1 MLLQLSHKPLANQWG
16 LIQFIGGTILANSII
31 LARPNRLENINQ
43 YSAWIVCLISALFF
57 FYEFIQMNMFNSIST
72 ELMQAFKIDSTGL
85 GNLSATYFWGDV
97 LFLFPAGML
106 LDRFSTRKIILSALL
121 VCIVGTV
128 IFASSESL
136 LLAKACRFVTG
147 IGNAFCFI
155 ACIRLASRWFP
166 PRRMALV
173 IGLIVTIAMLGG
185 VFAQTPLTYL
195 NQKLGWRYALM
206 FNASL
211 GVIIY
216 GLIWWYVFDTPPN
229 VKEEHHKK
237 ETTNYTA
244 WQTAKLALG
253 NSQNWLCG
261 LYTSLLNLGLML
273 LGALWGVMYL
283 AQVHGIPHTQ
293 ASFVTSMAFFG
304 LIVGCPVLGWI
315 SDSTGK
321 RKPTM
326 IIGAVLSILSM
337 AAIMFIP
344 NMGLTLAM
352 LLFFLMGFFTSA
364 QVISYPVVTESNPA
378 AMTSTATG
386 LASFLIMMGPA
397 IAQPLFGWLMDYNWH
412 GVMENGVRV
421 YSNHDFFVAMSILP
435 ISFIIGLLLS
445 FFVKETYCQPLKN
458 SH

>member
-1 MLLQLSHKPLANQWG
+1 
-16 LIQFIGGTILANSII
+16 LANSIA
-31 LARPNRLENINQ
+31 LARPNRSENIHQ
-43 YSAWIVCLISALFF
+43 YSAWIVCLVSALFF
-57 FYEFIQMNMFNSIST
+57 FYEFIQMNMFNAIST

-97 LFLFPAGML
+97 LFLFPAGMI
-106 LDRFSTRKIILSALL
+106 LDRFSTRKIILGALL
-121 VCIVGTV
+121 VCIAGTV
-128 IFASSESL
+128 VFASSESL
-136 LLAKACRFVTG
+136 LLAKICRFITG

-155 ACIRLASRWFP
+155 ACIRLASRWFS

-195 NQKLGWRYALM
+195 DQKLGWRHALM
-206 FNASL
+206 FNACL

-216 GLIWWYVFDTPPN
+216 VIIWWFVFDMPPN
-229 VKEEHHKK
+229 AKEINLVKTSAKYSPWE
-237 ETTNYTA
+237 
-244 WQTAKLALG
+244 TAKLALK
-253 NSQNWLCG
+253 NPQNWFCG

-283 AQVHGIPHTQ
+283 EQVHGITRTQ

-304 LIVGCPVLGWI
+304 LIIGSPALGWI
-315 SDSTGK
+315 SDTMGK

-326 IIGAVLSILSM
+326 IVGAVLSLISM
-337 AAIMFIP
+337 VAIIFIP
-344 NMGLTLAM
+344 NLSLPSAM
-352 LLFFLMGFFTSA
+352 VLFFFMGFFTSA
-364 QVISYPVVTESNPA
+364 QVISYPVVTESNPS

-386 LASFLIMMGPA
+386 LASFLIMAGPA

-412 GVMENGVRV
+412 GSMEHGIRI

-445 FFVKETYCQPLKN
+445 FFVKETYCQPVKDFN
-458 SH
+458 

>member
-1 MLLQLSHKPLANQWG
+1 MANYK
-16 LIQFIGGTILANSII
+16 A
-31 LARPNRLENINQ
+31 LARPDRLENIHE
-43 YSAWIVCLISALFF
+43 YSAWVVCLVSALFF
-57 FYEFIQMNMFNSIST
+57 FYEFIQMNMFNAISI
-72 ELMQAFKIDSTGL
+72 ELMKAFKIDSTGL

-97 LFLFPAGML
+97 LFLLPAGII

-121 VCIVGTV
+121 VCITGTV
-128 IFASSESL
+128 VFACSESL

-195 NQKLGWRYALM
+195 NQHLGWRHTLL
-206 FNASL
+206 FNACL
-211 GVIIY
+211 GGVIYI
-216 GLIWWYVFDTPPN
+216 LIWWFVFDMPPN
-229 VKEEHHKK
+229 AKEVQHKK
-237 ETTNYTA
+237 ELSKYSA
-244 WQTAKLALG
+244 WETAKMALK
-253 NSQNWLCG
+253 NPQNWFCG

-283 AQVHGIPHTQ
+283 EQVHGISRTQ

-304 LIVGCPVLGWI
+304 LIVGSPMLGWI
-315 SDSTGK
+315 SDTMGK

-326 IIGAVLSILSM
+326 IIGAVFSILSM
-337 AAIMFIP
+337 IAIMFIP
-344 NMGLTLAM
+344 HLSLSLAM

-364 QVISYPVVTESNPA
+364 QVISYPVVTESNPM

-386 LASFLIMMGPA
+386 LASLLIMAGPA
-397 IAQPLFGWLMDYNWH
+397 IAQPLFGWLMDYNWQ
-412 GVMENGVRV
+412 GVMEQGIRV

-445 FFVKETYCQPLKN
+445 FFVKETYCQPLKEQN
-458 SH
+458 

>member
-1 MLLQLSHKPLANQWG
+1 MANYK
-16 LIQFIGGTILANSII
+16 A
-31 LARPNRLENINQ
+31 LARPDRLENIHQ
-43 YSAWIVCLISALFF
+43 YSAWVVCLISALFF
-57 FYEFIQMNMFNSIST
+57 FYEFIQMNMFNAIST
-72 ELMQAFKIDSTGL
+72 ELMKAFKIDSTGL

-97 LFLFPAGML
+97 LFLLPAGMI

-121 VCIVGTV
+121 VCITGTV
-128 IFASSESL
+128 VFACSELL

-195 NQKLGWRYALM
+195 NQHLGWRHTLL
-206 FNASL
+206 FNACL
-211 GVIIY
+211 GGVIYI
-216 GLIWWYVFDTPPN
+216 LIWWFVFDMPPN
-229 VKEEHHKK
+229 AKEIQHKK
-237 ETTNYTA
+237 ELSKYSA
-244 WQTAKLALG
+244 WETAKMALK
-253 NSQNWLCG
+253 NPQNWFCG

-283 AQVHGIPHTQ
+283 EQVHGISRTQ

-304 LIVGCPVLGWI
+304 LIVGSPMLGWI
-315 SDSTGK
+315 SDSLGK

-326 IIGAVLSILSM
+326 IIGAVFSILSM
-337 AAIMFIP
+337 MAIMFIP
-344 NMGLTLAM
+344 HLSLSLAM

-364 QVISYPVVTESNPA
+364 QVISYPVVTESNPM

-386 LASFLIMMGPA
+386 LASLLIMAGPA
-397 IAQPLFGWLMDYNWH
+397 IAQPLFGWLMDYNWQ
-412 GVMENGVRV
+412 GVMEQGIRV
-421 YSNHDFFVAMSILP
+421 YSSHDFFVAMSILP
-435 ISFIIGLLLS
+435 ISCIIGLLLS
-445 FFVKETYCQPLKN
+445 FFVKETYCRPLKE
-458 SH
+458 